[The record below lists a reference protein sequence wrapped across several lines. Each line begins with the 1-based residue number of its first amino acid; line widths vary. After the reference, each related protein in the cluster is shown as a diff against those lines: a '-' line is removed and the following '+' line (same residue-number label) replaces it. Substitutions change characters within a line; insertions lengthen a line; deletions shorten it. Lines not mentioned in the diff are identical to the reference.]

1 MLVNLRVHSGFPED
15 PSDREFIAA
24 VHVRYDR
31 AMDTKKL
38 IEMLTKNPAAGAA
51 MGGLAGSVLGNVLSG
66 RGGGGGGKKMLKYGG
81 LAAIGYVAYQ
91 AWQKNQ
97 AQKAAGGMP
106 AGTAAAPGAG
116 SLAGLGATWSPA
128 TAPQALPASFDL
140 ESSRNASGAL
150 RVIQAMV
157 AASKADGVVDATERD
172 RVFDKLREA
181 NLPQQDQDEVL
192 RLLTQPMDM
201 EGVVRGVDSRELALE
216 IYAASVFAVSP
227 ASRAERAYLDL
238 LAARLGLEG
247 DLTLQ
252 VEQGV
257 EAMARQST

>member
-1 MLVNLRVHSGFPED
+1 
-15 PSDREFIAA
+15 
-24 VHVRYDR
+24 
-31 AMDTKKL
+31 MDTKKL

-51 MGGLAGSVLGNVLSG
+51 MGGLAGSVLGNVLTG
-66 RGGGGGGKKMLKYGG
+66 RGGGGSGKKMLKYGG

-97 AQKAAGGMP
+97 AQKTAGAGMP
-106 AGTAAAPGAG
+106 GAAAPAPGAG
-116 SLAGLGATWSPA
+116 SLAGLGASWSPP
-128 TAPQALPASFDL
+128 TTPQALPASFDL
-140 ESSRNASGAL
+140 EASGNASSAL

-201 EGVVRGVDSRELALE
+201 EAVVRGVGSRELALE
-216 IYAASVFAVSP
+216 IYAASVFVVAP

-257 EAMARQST
+257 EAMARQSA

>member
-1 MLVNLRVHSGFPED
+1 
-15 PSDREFIAA
+15 
-24 VHVRYDR
+24 
-31 AMDTKKL
+31 MDTKKL

-51 MGGLAGSVLGNVLSG
+51 MGGLAGSVLGNVLTG
-66 RGGGGGGKKMLKYGG
+66 RGGGGGGKKLLKYGG
-81 LAAIGYVAYQ
+81 LAAVGYVAYQ

-97 AQKAAGGMP
+97 AQKAGGTGVPTSAPAAQGAGG
-106 AGTAAAPGAG
+106 
-116 SLAGLGATWSPA
+116 LAGLGAGWNPA
-128 TAPQALPASFDL
+128 AAPQALPASFDL
-140 ESSRNASGAL
+140 ETGANASNAL

-201 EGVVRGVDSRELALE
+201 EAVVRGVDSRELALE

-247 DLTLQ
+247 DLIVQ

-257 EAMARQST
+257 EAMARQA

>member
-1 MLVNLRVHSGFPED
+1 
-15 PSDREFIAA
+15 
-24 VHVRYDR
+24 
-31 AMDTKKL
+31 MDTKKL
-38 IEMLTKNPAAGAA
+38 IEMLTTNPAAGAA
-51 MGGLAGSVLGNVLSG
+51 MGGLAGSVLGNVLTG
-66 RGGGGGGKKMLKYGG
+66 RGGGGGKKMLKYGG
-81 LAAIGYVAYQ
+81 LAAVGYVAYQ
-91 AWQKNQ
+91 AWQKSQ
-97 AQKAAGGMP
+97 AQKAAGTGMP
-106 AGTAAAPGAG
+106 AAAAPATGAG

-128 TAPQALPASFDL
+128 AAPPALPAAFDL
-140 ESSRNASGAL
+140 EASGNASNAL

-192 RLLTQPMDM
+192 RLLTQPLDM
-201 EGVVRGVDSRELALE
+201 EGVVRGVGSRELALE
-216 IYAASVFAVSP
+216 IYAASVFAVAP

-257 EAMARQST
+257 EAMARQAT

>member
-1 MLVNLRVHSGFPED
+1 
-15 PSDREFIAA
+15 
-24 VHVRYDR
+24 
-31 AMDTKKL
+31 MDTKKL

-51 MGGLAGSVLGNVLSG
+51 MGGLAGSVLGNVLTG
-66 RGGGGGGKKMLKYGG
+66 RGGGGGSKKLLKYGG

-97 AQKAAGGMP
+97 AQKAGGTGLP
-106 AGTAAAPGAG
+106 TSAPAAPGAG
-116 SLAGLGATWSPA
+116 GLAGLGAGWNPA
-128 TAPQALPASFDL
+128 AAPQALPASFDL
-140 ESSRNASGAL
+140 EAGANASNAL
-150 RVIQAMV
+150 RVIQAMI

-181 NLPQQDQDEVL
+181 NLPQQEQDEVL

-201 EGVVRGVDSRELALE
+201 EAVVRGVNSRELALE

-257 EAMARQST
+257 EAMARQA

>member
-1 MLVNLRVHSGFPED
+1 
-15 PSDREFIAA
+15 
-24 VHVRYDR
+24 
-31 AMDTKKL
+31 MDTKKL

-51 MGGLAGSVLGNVLSG
+51 MGGLAGSVLGNVLTG
-66 RGGGGGGKKMLKYGG
+66 RGGGGGSKKLLKYGG

-97 AQKAAGGMP
+97 AQKAGGGVP
-106 AGTAAAPGAG
+106 ASTPPSQGAG
-116 SLAGLGATWSPA
+116 ALGGLGANWNPA
-128 TAPQALPASFDL
+128 AAAQALPASFDL
-140 ESSRNASGAL
+140 ESGANASNAL

-181 NLPQQDQDEVL
+181 NLPQQDQDDVL

-201 EGVVRGVDSRELALE
+201 EAVVRGVDSRELALE
-216 IYAASVFAVSP
+216 IYAASVFAVTP

-247 DLTLQ
+247 DVTLQ

-257 EAMARQST
+257 EAMARQA

>member
-1 MLVNLRVHSGFPED
+1 
-15 PSDREFIAA
+15 
-24 VHVRYDR
+24 
-31 AMDTKKL
+31 MDTKKL

-51 MGGLAGSVLGNVLSG
+51 MGGLAGSVLGNVLTG

-97 AQKAAGGMP
+97 AQKAGGTGLPSASAAG
-106 AGTAAAPGAG
+106 PGAG
-116 SLAGLGATWSPA
+116 GLAGLGATWSPSA
-128 TAPQALPASFDL
+128 TPQPLPAAFDL
-140 ESSRNASGAL
+140 ETSGNASSAL
-150 RVIQAMV
+150 RVVQAMV

-181 NLPQQDQDEVL
+181 SLPQQDQDEVL

-201 EGVVRGVDSRELALE
+201 DGVVRGVNSRELALE
-216 IYAASVFAVSP
+216 IYAASVFVVSP
-227 ASRAERAYLDL
+227 ASRTERAYLDL

-257 EAMARQST
+257 EAMARQTT

>member
-1 MLVNLRVHSGFPED
+1 
-15 PSDREFIAA
+15 
-24 VHVRYDR
+24 
-31 AMDTKKL
+31 
-38 IEMLTKNPAAGAA
+38 
-51 MGGLAGSVLGNVLSG
+51 MGGLAGSVLGNVLTG
-66 RGGGGGGKKMLKYGG
+66 RGGGGGKKMLKYGG

-97 AQKAAGGMP
+97 AQKAAG
-106 AGTAAAPGAG
+106 T
-116 SLAGLGATWSPA
+116 GLPSAGATWSPPV
-128 TAPQALPASFDL
+128 TPQALPASFDL
-140 ESSRNASGAL
+140 EASSNASNAL
-150 RVIQAMV
+150 RVIQAMI

-172 RVFDKLREA
+172 RVFDKLRGA

-201 EGVVRGVDSRELALE
+201 EAVVRGVDSRELALE
-216 IYAASVFAVSP
+216 IYAASLFAVSP

-238 LAARLGLEG
+238 LAARLGLDS

-257 EAMARQST
+257 EAMARQGT

>member
-1 MLVNLRVHSGFPED
+1 
-15 PSDREFIAA
+15 
-24 VHVRYDR
+24 
-31 AMDTKKL
+31 MDTQKL
-38 IEMLTKNPAAGAA
+38 IELLTKNPAAGAA
-51 MGGLAGSVLGNVLSG
+51 MGGLAGSVLGNVLTG
-66 RGGGGGGKKMLKYGG
+66 RGGGGGSKKLLKYGG

-97 AQKAAGGMP
+97 TQKAGGSGMP
-106 AGTAAAPGAG
+106 A
-116 SLAGLGATWSPA
+116 S
-128 TAPQALPASFDL
+128 APQALPSSFDL
-140 ESSRNASGAL
+140 ESDANASNAL
-150 RVIQAMV
+150 RVIQAMI
-157 AASKADGVVDATERD
+157 AASKADGVVDSTERD
-172 RVFDKLREA
+172 RIFDKLREA

-201 EGVVRGVDSRELALE
+201 EAVVRGVDSRELALE
-216 IYAASVFAVSP
+216 IYAASVFAVAP

-257 EAMARQST
+257 EAMGRQA

>member
-1 MLVNLRVHSGFPED
+1 
-15 PSDREFIAA
+15 
-24 VHVRYDR
+24 
-31 AMDTKKL
+31 MDTKKL
-38 IEMLTKNPAAGAA
+38 IEMLTQNPAAGAA
-51 MGGLAGSVLGNVLSG
+51 MGGLAGSVLGNVLTG
-66 RGGGGGGKKMLKYGG
+66 RGGGGKKLLKYGG

-97 AQKAAGGMP
+97 AQKAGGV
-106 AGTAAAPGAG
+106 AAAPTVPPVA
-116 SLAGLGATWSPA
+116 AAA
-128 TAPQALPASFDL
+128 ALPAPFDL
-140 ESSRNASGAL
+140 EASANASNAL

-201 EGVVRGVDSRELALE
+201 DAVVRGVDSRELALE

-247 DLTLQ
+247 DLSVQ
-252 VEQGV
+252 IEQGV
-257 EAMARQST
+257 EAMARR

>member
-1 MLVNLRVHSGFPED
+1 
-15 PSDREFIAA
+15 
-24 VHVRYDR
+24 
-31 AMDTKKL
+31 MDTKKL

-51 MGGLAGSVLGNVLSG
+51 MGGLAGSVLGNVLTG
-66 RGGGGGGKKMLKYGG
+66 RGGGGGSKKLLKYGG

-97 AQKAAGGMP
+97 AQKAGGGMP
-106 AGTAAAPGAG
+106 TGTPAAQGAGGLGALGANWNPAAAPQ
-116 SLAGLGATWSPA
+116 P
-128 TAPQALPASFDL
+128 LPASFDL
-140 ESSRNASGAL
+140 ESGANASNAL
-150 RVIQAMV
+150 RVIQAMI

-181 NLPQQDQDEVL
+181 NLPQQEQDEVL

-201 EGVVRGVDSRELALE
+201 EAVVRGVNSRELALE
-216 IYAASVFAVSP
+216 IYAASVFAVTP

-257 EAMARQST
+257 EAMARQA